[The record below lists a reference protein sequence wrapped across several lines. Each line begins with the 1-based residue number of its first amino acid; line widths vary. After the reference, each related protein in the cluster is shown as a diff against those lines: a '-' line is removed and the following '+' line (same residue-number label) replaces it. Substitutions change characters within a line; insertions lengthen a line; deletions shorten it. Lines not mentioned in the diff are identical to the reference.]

1 MLEKCGGTKKKRKKI
16 LWAKKTGTFQTL
28 LYFRSWWIAFL
39 TAEQPFG
46 FCHAVPLDILPQFI
60 LFFFFPLLKVMM
72 TICSYR
78 SILCMTQNSPY
89 TGTYCTSTVESLYYI
104 FVPCQL
110 CYQCKIN
117 GFWHTAAQHVN
128 SGSNTAVKGFVYWYT
143 RIWWQR

>member
-1 MLEKCGGTKKKRKKI
+1 MWGNQKKKEKNPLSKEDRHLSDLVI
-16 LWAKKTGTFQTL
+16 FQKLVDCLPHCRTAI
-28 LYFRSWWIAFL
+28 WFL
-39 TAEQPFG
+39 PCCAAGYITS
-46 FCHAVPLDILPQFI
+46 IYS
-60 LFFFFPLLKVMM
+60 FFFFPLLKVMM
-72 TICSYR
+72 TTCSYR

-89 TGTYCTSTVESLYYI
+89 MGTYCTSTVESLYYI

>member
-1 MLEKCGGTKKKRKKI
+1 MGEPKKKGKKSSEQRRQ
-16 LWAKKTGTFQTL
+16 AP
-28 LYFRSWWIAFL
+28 FRPCYISEAGGLPSSLQNSHLVFAMLCRWIYYLNLF
-39 TAEQPFG
+39 F
-46 FCHAVPLDILPQFI
+46 
-60 LFFFFPLLKVMM
+60 FFFFPLLKVMM

-89 TGTYCTSTVESLYYI
+89 MGTYCTSTVESLYYI